1 MNEGK
6 IAPKARLLTNAIRHI
21 EERKT
26 NGNSLRKIGMISMP
40 LPSPFINSP
49 SVGRLLLLNIY
60 GIIREVVYHFRLA
73 IGPGGTRQQKLH
85 TTLEKEDNSWI
96 FLPLRILFC
105 LISV

>member
-49 SVGRLLLLNIY
+49 SVVCCYSTSTVLFVRLSIILDWLLD
-60 GIIREVVYHFRLA
+60 
-73 IGPGGTRQQKLH
+73 
-85 TTLEKEDNSWI
+85 LEGQGNKSYI
-96 FLPLRILFC
+96 QR
-105 LISV
+105 

>member
-6 IAPKARLLTNAIRHI
+6 IALKARLLTNAIRHI

-26 NGNSLRKIGMISMP
+26 NGNSLRKIRMISMP

-49 SVGRLLLLNIY
+49 SVVGCLLLLNIY

-73 IGPGGTRQQKLH
+73 IGPGGTRQQKLQ
-85 TTLEKEDNSWI
+85 
-96 FLPLRILFC
+96 R
-105 LISV
+105 